1 MDQSIQ
7 SKVLIVEDDVTVK
20 LQVRDL
26 FREMGFGMENIQGAW
41 DGEEGL
47 KMAGQTRFALIL
59 SGWRMPFMN
68 GLALL
73 KAIRAGA
80 RTKSVPF
87 ILLTGDEDR
96 LKIGEA
102 ARAGATGFLLKPI
115 SAPDFAEKIRVVFK
129 GTDDESLI
137 RWERFSRRVRQV

>member
-1 MDQSIQ
+1 MDQCIR
-7 SKVLIVEDDVTVK
+7 SKILIVEDDVAVK

-26 FREMGFGMENIQGAW
+26 FRELGFGMENIHEAW

-47 KMAGQTRFALIL
+47 KMAVRTGFALIL

-68 GLALL
+68 GLAFLR
-73 KAIRAGA
+73 AIRAEE

-87 ILLTGDEDR
+87 ILITGDEDR

-102 ARAGATGFLLKPI
+102 ARAGAAGFLLKPI
-115 SAPDFAEKIRVVFK
+115 SAPDFAEKIRDVFK
-129 GTDDESLI
+129 GTDDERLI
-137 RWERFSRRVRQV
+137 RWDRFSRRVRQV

>member
-1 MDQSIQ
+1 MDQRIR
-7 SKVLIVEDDVTVK
+7 SKILIVDEDITVK

-26 FREMGFGMENIQGAW
+26 FRELSFGKENIREAW

-47 KMAGQTRFALIL
+47 KETVKTDFALIL

-68 GLALL
+68 GLAFL
-73 KAIRAGA
+73 KAIRKEE

-87 ILLTGDEDR
+87 ILITGDEDR
-96 LKIGEA
+96 MNVGEA
-102 ARAGATGFLLKPI
+102 ARAGASGFLPKPI
-115 SAPDFAEKIRVVFK
+115 SAPDFTEKIRVVFK
-129 GTDDESLI
+129 GTDDESSI

>member
-1 MDQSIQ
+1 MDQRIR
-7 SKVLIVEDDVTVK
+7 SKVLIVEDDVAVK

-26 FREMGFGMENIQGAW
+26 FRELDFGMENIHEAW

-47 KMAGQTRFALIL
+47 KMAAQTGFALIL

-73 KAIRAGA
+73 KAIRAGE

-87 ILLTGDEDR
+87 ILITGDEDR
-96 LKIGEA
+96 MKIGEA
-102 ARAGATGFLLKPI
+102 ARAGASGFLPKPI
-115 SAPDFAEKIRVVFK
+115 SAPEFAEKIRGVLK
-129 GTDDESLI
+129 GADDESLI